1 METMTDRYIKVDD
14 VGVSLSY
21 KADGVHEYQLSWTF
35 LDVAENWLAHLRE
48 KRWFTPGHE
57 DRMLAAY
64 YRHKNET
71 E

>member
-1 METMTDRYIKVDD
+1 METTTDRYIKVDS

-21 KADGVHEYQLSWTF
+21 KADGVYEYQLSWSF
-35 LDVAENWLAHLRE
+35 LDTIPNWLDFMRE
-48 KRWFTPGHE
+48 KMWFTPEHE

-64 YRHKNET
+64 YRHRHET